1 MSYNFQDQPSESQ
14 SEWLGCGDKMSK
26 NKPWW
31 HEYKSDIPAKEEGM
45 WKIRRGKA
53 APVSRDFPPTRKTPA
68 DEVHTALMN
77 YVDYEWKT
85 VMADSVI
92 EIADN
97 LPFVSKA
104 YGKVLITGLGLG
116 IVPHML
122 MEKPNVDE
130 ILIVEKTPEV
140 VDMVAPYLP
149 NGDITVVLSDAFT
162 YTPRQK
168 FDCAWHDIWTTIGDY
183 MAGETERL
191 FDRYGK
197 YVEGF
202 QMGWLYEATRVLRAY
217 SDAEEHEKFEKCEED
232 LHALTDF
239 EEQRKELADKSKW
252 DTTTQS
258 KLI

>member
-1 MSYNFQDQPSESQ
+1 MSDNE
-14 SEWLGCGDKMSK
+14 K
-26 NKPWW
+26 WW
-31 HEYKSDIPAKEEGM
+31 HKYKSDIPVREEGM
-45 WKIRRGKA
+45 WKIKRGKA
-53 APVSRDFPPTRKTPA
+53 APTSRQFPPSEETDPN
-68 DEVHTALMN
+68 EVHTALMR

-97 LPFVSKA
+97 LPFVAKA

-122 MEKPNVDE
+122 MEKPNIDR
-130 ILIVEKTPEV
+130 ILIVERSPEV
-140 VDMVAPYLP
+140 IDIVAPHLP
-149 NGDITVVLSDAFT
+149 DGDITVVLSDAFT
-162 YTPRQK
+162 YTPNEK

-191 FDRYGK
+191 FNRYDK

-202 QMGWLYEATRVLRAY
+202 QMGWLYEATKVLRAY
-217 SDAEEHEKFEKCEED
+217 SNAEEHEKYEKCEED
-232 LHALTDF
+232 LFKLCEF
-239 EEQRKELADKSKW
+239 EEQREELADKSKW

-258 KLI
+258 KLGT